1 MYANPRPPQLS
12 HSNRRIIDSNS
23 ETLRLY
29 QVWKGT
35 NVRLNHIHF
44 FFKLTIQFQM
54 FVNYYFGSLF

>member
-44 FFKLTIQFQM
+44 FFL
-54 FVNYYFGSLF
+54 N